1 MRYAVLGAVL
11 GLLVGPAVGVS
22 ADAMWV
28 TAGLGAA
35 VVYVGSC
42 VVFPYRRCPWCKDG
56 KRRSDGDGNWRERNC
71 PVCGDRP
78 YVRFGARLMG
88 RGR

>member
-1 MRYAVLGAVL
+1 MKWAALGAVL
-11 GLLVGPAVGVS
+11 GLLVGPSVGVPSNSLWVS
-22 ADAMWV
+22 AV
-28 TAGLGAA
+28 LGAA
-35 VVYVGSC
+35 VVYIGSC
-42 VVFPYRRCPWCKDG
+42 LMFPYRQCPWCKDG

-71 PVCGDRP
+71 PLCDDRP